1 MPIKIGS
8 IASLYTSLGG
18 RPAQKCALNAQHL
31 MISAWFNTCTLYMT
45 LQVSIGIF
53 YQLVQSRIGFT
64 AKDDGWMLPNF
75 ISIIMHVRGRDK
87 WSISLFCCLMTPLL
101 ESDFSESNILCEI
114 FLLPT
119 FCHEKRY
126 HQPTLESAPFIAFID
141 IAIDIELLL
150 ELIWSIHWHIFSCTS
165 FYG

>member
-1 MPIKIGS
+1 
-8 IASLYTSLGG
+8 
-18 RPAQKCALNAQHL
+18 
-31 MISAWFNTCTLYMT
+31 
-45 LQVSIGIF
+45 
-53 YQLVQSRIGFT
+53 
-64 AKDDGWMLPNF
+64 
-75 ISIIMHVRGRDK
+75 
-87 WSISLFCCLMTPLL
+87 MTPLL

-150 ELIWSIHWHIFSCTS
+150 ELIWSIH
-165 FYG
+165 